1 MLIKKSTAR
10 SVIVGIGLLGVS
22 MGGLLVGANTAA
34 ADSIKHESYQRAS
47 QSEACT
53 AQAGETAWQASWGAG
68 ESGLAYCNPTG
79 APGTNSGIG
88 AGKNNTR
95 NMTLGCISPA
105 ATAALAY
112 AGTDNSAGEWFIP
125 SVSELNAMCLYAGN
139 PSQPVDLNTECTGGQ
154 DAAFG
159 SGAFGFASAG
169 YWSSQSRNFS
179 TAIYGNIV
187 TGALY
192 PFTSKTTALSVRPI
206 RSF

>member
-1 MLIKKSTAR
+1 MAP
-10 SVIVGIGLLGVS
+10 
-22 MGGLLVGANTAA
+22 AN
-34 ADSIKHESYQRAS
+34 
-47 QSEACT
+47 
-53 AQAGETAWQASWGAG
+53 WGAG